1 MKRLIILLIMLLP
14 LSVMA
19 QSPDVESIVKEY
31 SSKEKCTTI
40 NISKAMLRSMEV
52 DIDAEYMQVVAVED
66 ETLAPT
72 FRTQVQELLK
82 ECDIIMSVNREG
94 KIVEVYQHAN
104 QRGEVVD
111 IYILACDEGKSI
123 MMHITG
129 TNLKLNN
136 IGSLMNT
143 L

>member
-1 MKRLIILLIMLLP
+1 MLLP

-40 NISKAMLRSMEV
+40 NISNAMLRSMEV

-104 QRGEVVD
+104 QRGEVVN

-123 MMHITG
+123 MMHNTG

>member
-40 NISKAMLRSMEV
+40 NISNAMLRSMEV

-66 ETLAPT
+66 EKLAPT

>member
-1 MKRLIILLIMLLP
+1 
-14 LSVMA
+14 MA

-40 NISKAMLRSMEV
+40 NISNAMLRSMEV

-94 KIVEVYQHAN
+94 KIMEVYQHAN

>member
-1 MKRLIILLIMLLP
+1 
-14 LSVMA
+14 
-19 QSPDVESIVKEY
+19 
-31 SSKEKCTTI
+31 
-40 NISKAMLRSMEV
+40 MEV

-66 ETLAPT
+66 ETLAPV

>member
-14 LSVMA
+14 ISAMA

-40 NISKAMLRSMEV
+40 NISNAMLRSMEV

-94 KIVEVYQHAN
+94 KIVEVSHEEVQKAADAVQPLMAEIFRTLV
-104 QRGEVVD
+104 QRIAE
-111 IYILACDEGKSI
+111 
-123 MMHITG
+123 
-129 TNLKLNN
+129 
-136 IGSLMNT
+136 
-143 L
+143 

>member
-40 NISKAMLRSMEV
+40 NISNAMLRSMEV

-104 QRGEVVD
+104 QHGEVVD

>member
-40 NISKAMLRSMEV
+40 NISNAMLRSMEV

-66 ETLAPT
+66 EMLAPT

>member
-14 LSVMA
+14 LSAMA

-104 QRGEVVD
+104 QHGEVVD